1 MSARKLTLGLALT
14 AFASIGFAQMPTY
27 GPSDVTAE
35 QAKKIVAGSIAHA
48 QKNKWPVA
56 VAVVDRH
63 GFLVYF
69 ERMEDTQTLSVQVAI
84 DKAKTSGMTRRPS
97 RVFEEGVAKGRN
109 ALLGLGGVTPITGG
123 VPIMV
128 GGKVIGAIGVS
139 GVTSDQDEEV
149 AKAGLGGMQ

>member
-1 MSARKLTLGLALT
+1 MLGLAFG
-14 AFASIGFAQMPTY
+14 AFANVGFAQMPSY

-35 QAKKIVAGSIAHA
+35 QAKKIVAGAIAHA

-56 VAVVDRH
+56 IAVVDRH

-84 DKAKTSGMTRRPS
+84 DKAKTSGMSRRPS

-123 VPIMV
+123 VPITV

-149 AKAGLGGMQ
+149 AKAGLAGM

>member
-1 MSARKLTLGLALT
+1 MSVRKLVLGLALS
-14 AFASIGFAQMPTY
+14 AFATIGFAQVPSY
-27 GPSDVTAE
+27 GPSDVTAD

-48 QKNKWPVA
+48 KKNGWPVA

-69 ERMEDTQTLSVQVAI
+69 ERMEDVQTLSVQVAI
-84 DKAKTSGMTRRPS
+84 DKAKTSGMSRRPS

-109 ALLGLGGVTPITGG
+109 ALLGLGGVTPISGG
-123 VPIMV
+123 VPITV
-128 GGKVIGAIGVS
+128 GGKIIGAIGVS

-149 AKAGLGGMQ
+149 AKAGLAGGM

>member
-1 MSARKLTLGLALT
+1 MLLRKLALGLTLG
-14 AFASIGFAQMPTY
+14 AFASVGFAQMPTY
-27 GPSDVTAE
+27 GPTDVTAE

-48 QKNKWPVA
+48 KQKGWPVA
-56 VAVVDRH
+56 IAVVDRH

-84 DKAKTSGMTRRPS
+84 DKAKTSGMSRRPS
-97 RVFEEGVAKGRN
+97 RVFEEGIAKGRN

-123 VPIMV
+123 VPITV

-149 AKAGLGGMQ
+149 AKAGLSGM

>member
-1 MSARKLTLGLALT
+1 MSVRKLMLGLALG
-14 AFASIGFAQMPTY
+14 AFAGIGFAQVPSY

-48 QKNKWPVA
+48 KQKGWPVA
-56 VAVVDRH
+56 IAVVDRH

-84 DKAKTSGMTRRPS
+84 DKAKTSGMSRRPS

-123 VPIMV
+123 VPITI

-149 AKAGLGGMQ
+149 AKAGLAGM